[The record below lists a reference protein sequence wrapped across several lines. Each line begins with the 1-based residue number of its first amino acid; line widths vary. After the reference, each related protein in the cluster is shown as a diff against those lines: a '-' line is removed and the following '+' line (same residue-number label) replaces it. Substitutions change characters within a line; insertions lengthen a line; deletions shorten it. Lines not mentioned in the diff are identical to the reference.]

1 MTSIT
6 VYDGSRTIGGNKIF
20 IEDKDGGVFLDFGM
34 NFAKYD
40 VFFQEFLSE
49 RSSRGIHD
57 LIHLNLIPKLNIY
70 RKDLIPLDLDVT
82 RYSTPKAKAVLLSH
96 AHLDHCGNIG
106 LLREDIPI
114 VASRTSVA
122 ILKALRDTSPSSI
135 GSEISYFSRKSPVE
149 GCNGMVLESDT
160 RLPYVSRDFCCITNI
175 SEELRE
181 FACERGLQN
190 VRSRKIEKGRLVD
203 LNSLDLP
210 FHVEAYDVDHS
221 IYGAVGYVLK
231 GDVSVAYTGDL
242 RLHGHGAEKT
252 RHFIKN
258 ARSASV
264 LIIEGT
270 RIGREE
276 ESDVTEAEVLDNC
289 LRAVKGPDQLTVADF
304 SPRNFERLD
313 MFVEIARRT
322 DKRLVVTP
330 KDAYMLYAISCAEKN
345 CPMENENIV
354 IYDEIKNKRRFI
366 WESKIVMR
374 KWSDRYVSPNQISS
388 RPEEYILCFSFFD
401 LRHLLDIKRKGGIY
415 VYSASEA
422 FSEEQALD
430 FKRLNAWL
438 SFFQLKPFGFS
449 MVGKSGGPR
458 PKFARGYHA
467 SGHASER
474 ELEWIIDEI
483 DPDVIVPVHTERQ
496 LWFKKRFEKTM
507 LLVEGRREELRY

>member
-1 MTSIT
+1 MTSVT

-34 NFAKYD
+34 NFRKYD

-57 LIHLNLIPKLNIY
+57 LIHLDLIPKLNIY

-82 RYSTPKAKAVLLSH
+82 KYSTLKAKAVLLSH

-106 LLREDIPI
+106 LLREDLPI

-149 GCNGMVLESDT
+149 GCNGLVLESDT
-160 RLPYVSRDFCCITNI
+160 RLPYVSRDFCCTTDA

-181 FACERGLQN
+181 FACERSLQN

-210 FHVEAYDVDHS
+210 FDVEAYEVDHS

-231 GDVSVAYTGDL
+231 GDVSVAYTGDF

-258 ARSASV
+258 ARSASI
-264 LIIEGT
+264 LIVEGT
-270 RIGREE
+270 RIGRGEE
-276 ESDVTEAEVLDNC
+276 TDVTEEEVFNNC
-289 LRAVKGPDQLTVADF
+289 LEAIEKSDQLAVADF
-304 SPRNFERLD
+304 SARNFERLD
-313 MFVEIARRT
+313 TFVEIAKRT
-322 DKRLVVTP
+322 GKRAVVTA
-330 KDAYMLYAISCAEKN
+330 KDAYMLYAISCTEKN
-345 CPMENENIV
+345 CRMDDQEILIYNEL
-354 IYDEIKNKRRFI
+354 KNKKRFR
-366 WESKIVMR
+366 WETEVVMR
-374 KWSDRYVSPNQISS
+374 KWSDRYVSHRQISS
-388 RPEEYILCFSFFD
+388 APEEYILCFSFFD
-401 LRHLLDIKRKGGIY
+401 LKHLLDVKRKGGVY
-415 VYSASEA
+415 VYSSSEA

-430 FKRLNAWL
+430 FRRLNAWL
-438 SFFQLKPFGFS
+438 DFYELTPYGFA
-449 MVGKSGGPR
+449 MVGTDSALRPR
-458 PKFARGYHA
+458 FTKGYHA
-467 SGHASER
+467 SGHASRTEIER
-474 ELEWIIDEI
+474 VIDEI
-483 DPDVIVPVHTERQ
+483 DPDVIIPVHTEDPS
-496 LWFKKRFEKTM
+496 WFEKAFDKTM
-507 LLVEGRREELRY
+507 LLKEGKRQEL